1 MRSPALAFTLILA
14 SAGACTPPSSTLSEP
29 TRAALVAEV
38 RAVTD
43 SLRDAMNAHDPD
55 RFEAFFDLDAQF
67 VYGSCAEFLMGG
79 GDFAGITRAY
89 HMAKKDVV
97 VDVQL
102 VSVRILGPDAA
113 VAGLLMSASDPAASN
128 PVLTTNVLAKGADGR
143 WRIVYQHQ
151 SWPNCSPPTAPH
163 PMTSGVDEG
172 ELEAMTDTVG

>member
-1 MRSPALAFTLILA
+1 MRSSALALVVVLA
-14 SAGACTPPSSTLSEP
+14 AAGACTPPSSGVSDA
-29 TRAALVAEV
+29 TREALVAEI

-43 SLRDAMNAHDPD
+43 SLAEAMNAHDPD
-55 RFEAFFDLDAQF
+55 RFQELFDLDARF
-67 VYGSCAEFLMGG
+67 VFGSCAEFLEGG
-79 GDFAGITRAY
+79 EEFAGITRAY

-113 VAGLLMSASDPAASN
+113 VAGLQALSSDPAASN
-128 PVLTTNVLAKGADGR
+128 PVLTTNVLAKRPDGG

-151 SWPNCSPPTAPH
+151 SWPGCPPPKAPH

-172 ELEAMTDTVG
+172 EQEAVADTVG